1 MNHKK
6 PCDGCLSRRQA
17 LSNGAQLGLG
27 VAAVAVIS
35 ACGHE
40 SKKNGD
46 PGTTVPTASGVA
58 TLDFA
63 TYPNLQ
69 TTGGSYRLNINGN
82 PVSVTRMSDTSVVAV
97 VALCTHEG
105 ATLGGVSGASMTCPR
120 HGATFS
126 ANGTATGGPNGGNL
140 SQYPATLR
148 TTGVTIKVA

>member
-6 PCDGCLSRRQA
+6 PCEGCLSRRQA
-17 LSNGAQLGLG
+17 LSTGAQLGLG
-27 VAAVAVIS
+27 VAAVAAIS
-35 ACGHE
+35 ACGGD
-40 SKKNGD
+40 SKKNGN
-46 PGTTVPTASGVA
+46 PGSTVPTASGLA

-97 VALCTHEG
+97 VAVCTHQG
-105 ATLGGVSGASMTCPR
+105 ATLGDVSGGSMSCPR

-126 ANGTATGGPNGGNL
+126 ADGTATGGPTGGNL
-140 SQYPATLR
+140 TQCPATLG